1 MQEQEKLTCDYWNQ
15 TLVLLGV
22 GNLTRKHYE
31 GILWVKNCSIPWVRL
46 HRYIELSKT
55 RQIVRLRSVH
65 LTNVYDTSIRETKDE
80 KRIFKKKTVLGKINL
95 SESVPDTGQ

>member
-1 MQEQEKLTCDYWNQ
+1 M
-15 TLVLLGV
+15 
-22 GNLTRKHYE
+22 
-31 GILWVKNCSIPWVRL
+31 RL